1 MAGNRDLN
9 YVELGLFGWTRPH
22 AELDV
27 VASDEPVDEIAEI
40 RRVQCSDTCIVDPYA
55 KAVVGHPDRDYPA
68 FGVSHGDRLLDELEP
83 VLWIVWIVLLLV
95 FVSRDFIRGH

>member
-1 MAGNRDLN
+1 
-9 YVELGLFGWTRPH
+9 
-22 AELDV
+22 V